1 MSGNNV
7 SSDLKGRVCAQ
18 TSVYI
23 VNVSQHSLDAACRV
37 SVELEWK

>member
-7 SSDLKGRVCAQ
+7 SSDLKGRVC
-18 TSVYI
+18 VYI

-37 SVELEWK
+37 CVELEWK